1 MRPGA
6 PHSTKIGQAQASEHA
21 KLAPRFTKEEPLAE
35 EFIELEEDL
44 EDEAPRSGSRRTELE
59 PAALGERGS
68 RRRPSRTTKRRSGQH
83 FRQTS
88 KVCGFCMEKVTH
100 IDYKDVTLLQR
111 YITEGGKIQP
121 RRKTGTCS
129 KHQGALAR
137 AIKRARYMALL
148 PYTPEHVRLYG
159 S

>member
-1 MRPGA
+1 M
-6 PHSTKIGQAQASEHA
+6 
-21 KLAPRFTKEEPLAE
+21 AE
-35 EFIELEEDL
+35 EFVEEPEEDL
-44 EDEAPRSGSRRTELE
+44 EDWEPGSRE
-59 PAALGERGS
+59 PGLGPAGPFGSERGS
-68 RRRPSRTTKRRSGQH
+68 RRRPSARTAKRRGGRQP
-83 FRQTS
+83 FRQVS
-88 KVCGFCMEKVTH
+88 KVCGFCVEKVSR
-100 IDYKDVTLLQR
+100 IDYKDVALLQK

-148 PYTPEHVRLYG
+148 PYTSEHVRLYG